1 MAPTERTPY
10 RPTPML
16 RHCPIL
22 GRATETTPTPF
33 ARGAWTLVR
42 CNETGF
48 VFLPDPPTY
57 DALATEHAWESTFAA
72 ERARRKREEPVVA
85 TVGGWIKRLRR
96 KVLRARNPFAAIV
109 GARLARGAGGAGGA
123 GAPPFRIVDVGCAHA
138 AFTRAV
144 AERLSARGLSVTMT
158 GIEVSHALA
167 AAARQTLS
175 PIGGTV
181 IEASALEG
189 VRSLPA
195 GSVTAVLMSSF
206 LEHEAQP
213 LELLREV
220 RRCLRPGGFAV
231 VKVPN
236 FACWN
241 RLVRG
246 ARWCGFRYPDH
257 VNYFTPRTLQA
268 LAERAD
274 LCFEQGWLDRLPL
287 SDNMYAVLSRA
298 PQG

>member
-1 MAPTERTPY
+1 
-10 RPTPML
+10 ML

-22 GRATETTPTPF
+22 GRASETTPLPF
-33 ARGAWTLVR
+33 SRGQWTLVR

-48 VFLPDPPTY
+48 VFLPDPPSY
-57 DALATEHAWESTFAA
+57 DALSAEHAWESTFAA
-72 ERARRKREEPVVA
+72 ERARRKREEPLVA
-85 TVGGWIKRLRR
+85 TVGGWITRLRR
-96 KVLRARNPFAAIV
+96 RVFRGRNPFAAIV
-109 GARLARGAGGAGGA
+109 GARLARSSGAQA
-123 GAPPFRIVDVGCAHA
+123 FRIVDVGCAHA

-144 AERLSARGLSVTMT
+144 AERLSARGLKVSMT

-189 VRSLPA
+189 VRSLPE

-220 RRCLRPGGFAV
+220 RRCLLPGGFAV

-257 VNYFTPRTLQA
+257 VSYFTPRTLQA

-274 LCFEQGWLDRLPL
+274 LRFEQGWLDRLPL

>member
-1 MAPTERTPY
+1 
-10 RPTPML
+10 ML

-22 GRATETTPTPF
+22 GRASTNTSTSF
-33 ARGAWTLVR
+33 SRGKWTLVQ
-42 CNETGF
+42 CAETGF
-48 VFLPDPPTY
+48 VYLPDPPSY
-57 DALATEHAWESTFAA
+57 DALAGEHAWESTFAA
-72 ERARRKREEPVVA
+72 ERARRRREEPVVSA
-85 TVGGWIKRLRR
+85 VGGWIKRARR
-96 KVLRARNPFAAIV
+96 RVFRARNPFADIV
-109 GARLARGAGGAGGA
+109 GARLARDGAT
-123 GAPPFRIVDVGCAHA
+123 PPYRIVHVGCSHA
-138 AFTRAV
+138 AFTRSI
-144 AERLSARGLSVTMT
+144 AERLGARGLRVAMT
-158 GIEVSHALA
+158 GIEVSPALA
-167 AAARQTLS
+167 AAARETLA

-181 IEASALEG
+181 VEASALEG
-189 VRSLPA
+189 VRSLEPA
-195 GSVTAVLMSSF
+195 SVTAVLMSSF

-220 RRCLRPGGFAV
+220 RRSLRIGGFAV

-236 FACWN
+236 FASWN
-241 RLVRG
+241 RVVRG

>member
-1 MAPTERTPY
+1 MPKCAVAPTDRPPY
-10 RPTPML
+10 RPAPML

-22 GRATETTPTPF
+22 GRASQTTPMPYS
-33 ARGAWTLVR
+33 RGPWTLVR

-48 VFLPDPPTY
+48 VFLPDPPSY
-57 DALATEHAWESTFAA
+57 DALSAEHAWESTFAA
-72 ERARRKREEPVVA
+72 ERARRRREEPVVA
-85 TVGGWIKRLRR
+85 TVGGWIKRARR
-96 KVLRARNPFAAIV
+96 RVFRSRNPFAAIV
-109 GARLARGAGGAGGA
+109 GGRLAPNQGR
-123 GAPPFRIVDVGCAHA
+123 PPYRIVDVGCAHA

-144 AERLSARGLSVTMT
+144 AERLTARGLAVAMT

-175 PIGGTV
+175 PIGGAV

-189 VRSLPA
+189 VRSLRA
-195 GSVTAVLMSSF
+195 DSETAVLMSSF

-220 RRCLRPGGFAV
+220 RRCLVPGGFAV

-241 RLVRG
+241 RVVRG

-257 VNYFTPRTLQA
+257 VNYFTPRTLRT

-274 LCFEQGWLDRLPL
+274 LRFEQGRLDRLPL

-298 PQG
+298 PRG